1 MRILFVDN
9 DQTICE
15 LFQTTLEKRYQANVI
30 TAQTA
35 AQAINLIK
43 NDADIDIVVCD
54 YILSDDHGANI
65 YRFIRDNYPQTVF
78 ILQTSNLQII
88 KTDTRFFDFFDN
100 IHINR
105 AISRPFTPSELFWV
119 IGDSH
124 YTRKI
129 SLSNSAYR
137 QQERCNII
145 IDAFIL
151 GRSIKSK
158 QHVRSLNVC
167 QNGMFIIC
175 DQDLLEVGDIISYEM
190 SVNFFNY
197 DKPQAI
203 VRWKRKGN
211 ICNLPSGVGVEFI

>member
-1 MRILFVDN
+1 MKILFIDN

-15 LFQTTLEKRYQANVI
+15 LFQTTLEKRYQASVI
-30 TAQTA
+30 TTQTA
-35 AQAINLIK
+35 AKAVAYIK
-43 NDADIDIVVCD
+43 NNSDIDIVVCD

-65 YRFIRDNYPQTVF
+65 YRMVRDNYPQTVF

-100 IHINR
+100 IQINR

-119 IGDSH
+119 IGDH
-124 YTRKI
+124 NIRKTYYTGVGG
-129 SLSNSAYR
+129 R

-151 GRSIKSK
+151 GSSIISK

-175 DQDLLEVGDIISYEM
+175 DHDLLEVGDIINYEM

-203 VRWKRKGN
+203 VRWKRKGD

>member
-1 MRILFVDN
+1 MKILFVDN
-9 DQTICE
+9 DQAICE

-30 TAQTA
+30 TVQTA
-35 AQAINLIK
+35 AQAVAIIK
-43 NDADIDIVVCD
+43 KTSDIDIVVCD
-54 YILSDDHGANI
+54 YILSDDHGANV
-65 YRFIRDNYPQTVF
+65 YRFIRDNYPQMIF
-78 ILQTSNLQII
+78 ILQTSNLQIL

-100 IHINR
+100 IQINR

-119 IGDSH
+119 IGDNH
-124 YTRKI
+124 IRQ
-129 SLSNSAYR
+129 SLRPEAKLR

-151 GRSIKSK
+151 GSSINSK

-175 DQDLLEVGDIISYEM
+175 DHDLLQIGDIISYEM